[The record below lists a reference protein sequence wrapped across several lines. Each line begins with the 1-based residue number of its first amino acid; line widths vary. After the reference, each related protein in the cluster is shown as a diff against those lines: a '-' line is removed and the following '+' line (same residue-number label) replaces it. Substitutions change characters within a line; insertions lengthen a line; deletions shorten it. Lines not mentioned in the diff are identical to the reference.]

1 MPIHHGR
8 PHIGANEVSW
18 KNGSKIKKRK
28 HAKTAV
34 FLNGLWGERRYAD
47 QIFIQIYFRMHY
59 FVVRFSKI
67 SSPRAARG
75 IDPLTKIQR
84 TLVRFTSTDM
94 FMLAPLYHYFAPS
107 VGAIYCDQCQCILYV
122 CLSARLSQKLHCV
135 CCPLKANV
143 MYSKYFPPGTD

>member
-1 MPIHHGR
+1 MVCGDNGAMLTKYLFKYTPECTISKSDFQNFLRLGR
-8 PHIGANEVSW
+8 QGAL
-18 KNGSKIKKRK
+18 
-28 HAKTAV
+28 T
-34 FLNGLWGERRYAD
+34 
-47 QIFIQIYFRMHY
+47 
-59 FVVRFSKI
+59 
-67 SSPRAARG
+67 
-75 IDPLTKIQR
+75 PLTKIQR

-107 VGAIYCDQCQCILYV
+107 MGAIYCDQCQCILYV